1 MQRGSNGTEPFTDY
15 VEPIEKIKAE
25 NVLLAVKVVEA
36 KNLKSADSNSSDP
49 YCVLKLNGI
58 EKKTRVIDCNLNPI
72 WNQYFY
78 FNISS
83 FSTNELSIQIFDKD
97 KLSKDDLLYEL
108 NIPIRNLQCGVVEDK
123 WYSSLHLITH
133 IVLPGYYSFESNPF
147 LTTKKII
154 LVENLENGNYI
165 FCKLKLQGD
174 EYYRYTKIGNFKDYF
189 NVEYID
195 NHNLVMA
202 ASDGENYSSEMT
214 IDLTTEEDKI
224 CNCEHG
230 KFKISFPKE
239 IIPTNTPSPFWTCNI
254 LIKNINNL
262 KMKSNILWMVE
273 INKCFSGFTYDGN
286 INKYI
291 TLNINSVQN
300 EKFYVTLFRKE
311 GSNKI
316 SEYAKGSFLISEF
329 ELGVTKEKIINLE
342 KNKLIGSDYTDM
354 NILINVHI
362 TPPNLQPFFNQ
373 RFYPL
378 IMHIYAL
385 EAVNI
390 PKMDLMSKTDPYV
403 VFRFEK
409 DIIGARTKYLEDTL
423 TPQWNELVNLIIP
436 DESEDLIIEIW
447 DKNVKKDK
455 MICSTKLSIKQYLD
469 EEPHFEKMKIGQVS
483 INLAIH
489 VKQEGEKYISFEEVE
504 DYLEK
509 NISNI

>member
-189 NVEYID
+189 DVEYID
-195 NHNLVMA
+195 NHNLVIF
-202 ASDGENYSSEMT
+202 ASNGKNYSSE
-214 IDLTTEEDKI
+214 IHVDLSTEEDKI
-224 CNCEHG
+224 CNCEFG

-239 IIPTNTPSPFWTCNI
+239 IIPTNTPVPSWTCNI

-262 KMKSNILWMVE
+262 KMKPNILWMVE
-273 INKCFSGFTYDGN
+273 INKCSSGFTYDGN
-286 INKYI
+286 IDKYI

-300 EKFYVTLFRKE
+300 EIFYVTLFRKE
-311 GSNKI
+311 GDKKI
-316 SEYAKGSFLISEF
+316 SEYAKDSFSISEF
-329 ELGVTKEKIINLE
+329 ELGVTKGRFINLE
-342 KNKLIGSDYTDM
+342 KNYM

-362 TPPNLQPFFNQ
+362 TPPNMQPFLDQ

-378 IMHIYAL
+378 IMHIYAI
-385 EAVNI
+385 EAIDI

-403 VFRFEK
+403 IFRFEK
-409 DIIGARTKYLEDTL
+409 DVVGSRTKYLEDTL

-489 VKQEGEKYISFEEVE
+489 VKQEGEKFISFEEVE